1 MTIRV
6 LIADD
11 QMMVR
16 QCLRLLLEAQPD
28 LEVVGEADNGR
39 GAIELLDGLQVDVM
53 LMDQE
58 APGLDGVSPT
68 QRIHDQYPEVRIVV
82 LSAAEDD
89 AGVLSAVRAGAIGF
103 LSKTASIEVLLETIR
118 AAAQGQ
124 VTFSAATSA
133 QLVQE
138 LRAPVEEPER
148 LTGRELE
155 VLGCLVQGLSNKE
168 IAWQLRISE
177 KTVKSHVSTIL
188 SKFGLESRTQ
198 AAMHAT
204 RTGLVS
210 IGPSGG
216 GGSQRLR
223 ECSVISLV
231 NRRHQPLAR
240 VALT

>member
-1 MTIRV
+1 MTIRL

-11 QMMVR
+11 HVMVR

-28 LEVVGEADNGR
+28 LEVVGEADNGWD
-39 GAIELLDGLQVDVM
+39 AIELLDGVHVDVM

-58 APGLDGVSPT
+58 APSPNGISAT

-82 LSAAEDD
+82 LSAAEDE

-103 LSKTASIEVLLETIR
+103 LSKAASIEVLLETIH

-124 VTFSAATSA
+124 VTFSASTSA

-138 LRAPVEEPER
+138 LRTPVEQPER
-148 LTGRELE
+148 LTVREFE
-155 VLGCLVQGLSNKE
+155 VLECLVQGFSNKE

-188 SKFGLESRTQ
+188 GKLGLESRTQ
-198 AAMHAT
+198 AALHAT

-210 IGPSGG
+210 IGPSGV
-216 GGSQRLR
+216 GGSQRPP

-231 NRRHQPLAR
+231 NRRHRPLAR
-240 VALT
+240 VAIT